1 MDDTRAGSSDAAAID
16 RQMPNS
22 REAEQ
27 CVLGSMLYD
36 PQTINT
42 ATSML
47 VPDDFYTSVYRYIFQ
62 SIVEV
67 YNDTGGADPVEVIN
81 NLQKKGVSQ
90 EYAEAGF
97 IGSLIQNVPLAT
109 NIRSYCKIVRE
120 KSILRNIIRMNQTI
134 SNDCFDDKKS
144 IDEIMDETEKG
155 FLSLLQNKGVNDDFI
170 PIDRIVVDAIK
181 SIEEASKN
189 DGSVTGIPTG
199 FIDLDYMLSGLQNS
213 ALIIIAARPA
223 MGKTSFALNVAQ
235 HIALKE
241 HKTVALFTLEMSK
254 VEYTKKL
261 LSLES
266 TIDFSK
272 IRTGQLNDTEWG
284 ELFEAG
290 NDIGMSHIIIDDTPA
305 ISIPELRSKCRKYK
319 QENDL
324 ACVFIDYL
332 GLMSYGRKS
341 ESRQQEIAEIS
352 RSLKALARELDI
364 PVVALQQLNRSPEL
378 RDDKRPMLSDLR
390 DSGAIEQDADV
401 VMFIYR
407 DDYYNKDTDRKNVSE
422 IIIAK
427 QRSGPVGTVELA
439 WIPRLAKFANK
450 AHAHNRENI
459 D

>member
-1 MDDTRAGSSDAAAID
+1 MDDTRVGSSDAAAID
-16 RQMPNS
+16 RQMPSS

-266 TIDFSK
+266 TIDFGK

-319 QENDL
+319 LEFGL
-324 ACVFIDYL
+324 EIIIIDYL
-332 GLMSYGRKS
+332 QLMSGSGKS
-341 ESRQQEIAEIS
+341 GESRQQEISDIS
-352 RSLKALARELDI
+352 RSLKALARELNV
-364 PVVALQQLNRSPEL
+364 PVVALSQLSRAVESRPNH
-378 RDDKRPMLSDLR
+378 RPMLSDLR
-390 DSGAIEQDADV
+390 ESGAIEQDADL

-407 DDYYNKDTDRKNVSE
+407 DDYYNEDSEKKGIAE

-427 QRSGPVGTVELA
+427 QRNGPIGTVELS
-439 WIPRLAKFANK
+439 WQPSLTRFANL
-450 AHAHNRENI
+450 AR
-459 D
+459 

>member
-1 MDDTRAGSSDAAAID
+1 MDDTAIESAD
-16 RQMPNS
+16 TAVRERQLPNS
-22 REAEQ
+22 MEAEQ
-27 CVLGSMLYD
+27 CVVGAMLMD

-42 ATSML
+42 ATTIL
-47 VPDDFYTSVYRYIFQ
+47 TEDDFFYSQYKAIF
-62 SIVEV
+62 SATVDV

-81 NLQKKGVSQ
+81 VLQKRGVSQ

-97 IGSLIQNVPLAT
+97 IGSLMQNVPLAT
-109 NIRSYCKIVRE
+109 NIRSYCRIVKE
-120 KSILRNIIRMNQTI
+120 KSVLRNIIRLNQTI
-134 SNDCFDDKKS
+134 ENDCFEGKKS
-144 IDEIMDETEKG
+144 TDDIMDETEKG
-155 FLSLLQNKGVNDDFI
+155 FLSLLQTKGVGDDYV
-170 PIDRIVVDAIK
+170 PIRRIVVDAIK
-181 SIEEASKN
+181 SIEDASRT

-241 HKTVALFTLEMSK
+241 NKTVALFTLEMSK
-254 VEYTKKL
+254 VEYAKKL
-261 LSLES
+261 LALES
-266 TIDFSK
+266 TIDFQK
-272 IRTGQLNDTEWG
+272 LRTGDLNDTEWG
-284 ELFEAG
+284 SLFEAG
-290 NDIGMSHIIIDDTPA
+290 SGIGKSNIIIDDTPA
-305 ISIPELRSKCRKYK
+305 ISVPELRSKCRKYK
-319 QENDL
+319 QENNL

-332 GLMSYGRKS
+332 GLMSYGGRTD
-341 ESRQQEIAEIS
+341 SRQQEIAEIS

-450 AHAHNRENI
+450 AHAHNKEKI

>member
-1 MDDTRAGSSDAAAID
+1 MDDTCVGSSDAAAID
-16 RQMPNS
+16 RQMPSS

-223 MGKTSFALNVAQ
+223 MGKTSFALNVVRVHNAFCNSLIFAENSALLEHFVNEGSFTVVNVGDDSDVSQ
-235 HIALKE
+235 IVSNHI
-241 HKTVALFTLEMSK
+241 
-254 VEYTKKL
+254 Y
-261 LSLES
+261 LS
-266 TIDFSK
+266 
-272 IRTGQLNDTEWG
+272 
-284 ELFEAG
+284 
-290 NDIGMSHIIIDDTPA
+290 
-305 ISIPELRSKCRKYK
+305 
-319 QENDL
+319 
-324 ACVFIDYL
+324 YL
-332 GLMSYGRKS
+332 
-341 ESRQQEIAEIS
+341 
-352 RSLKALARELDI
+352 
-364 PVVALQQLNRSPEL
+364 
-378 RDDKRPMLSDLR
+378 
-390 DSGAIEQDADV
+390 
-401 VMFIYR
+401 
-407 DDYYNKDTDRKNVSE
+407 
-422 IIIAK
+422 
-427 QRSGPVGTVELA
+427 
-439 WIPRLAKFANK
+439 
-450 AHAHNRENI
+450 
-459 D
+459 

>member
-1 MDDTRAGSSDAAAID
+1 MDETRTDLTDGFHS
-16 RQMPNS
+16 QTMPANEHME
-22 REAEQ
+22 R
-27 CVLGSMLYD
+27 CVLGAMLLD
-36 PQTINT
+36 PDTINT
-42 ATSML
+42 ATTIL
-47 VPDDFYTSVYRYIFQ
+47 IPDDFSNKVNRIIF
-62 SIVEV
+62 STIVEI
-67 YNDTGGADPVEVIN
+67 YNETGGADGAVVGEA
-81 NLQKKGVSQ
+81 LSKKGLAP
-90 EYAEAGF
+90 EYTEPAFLGA
-97 IGSLIQNVPLAT
+97 LAQNVPLAT
-109 NIRSYCKIVRE
+109 NIRSYCQIVKE
-120 KSILRNIIRMNQTI
+120 KSTLRNIIMLNQSI
-134 SNDCFDDKKS
+134 EKDCFEGTKS
-144 IDEIMDETEKG
+144 IDDIMDETEKG
-155 FLSLLQNKGVNDDFI
+155 FLSVLQNKGVNDDYV
-170 PIDRIVVDAIK
+170 PINRVVVDAIK
-181 SIEEASKN
+181 SIEEAAKH

-199 FIDLDYMLSGLQNS
+199 FIDLDYMLSGLQNQ

-241 HKTVALFTLEMSK
+241 RKTVALFTLEMSK
-254 VEYTKKL
+254 VEYAKKL

-266 TIDFSK
+266 SVDFGK
-272 IRTGQLNDTEWG
+272 LRTGQLSDSDWG
-284 ELFEAG
+284 DLFEAG
-290 NDIGMSHIIIDDTPA
+290 NEIGTSHIIIDDTPA
-305 ISIPELRSKCRKYK
+305 ISVPELRSKCRKYK
-319 QENDL
+319 QENNL

-332 GLMSYGRKS
+332 GLMSFGSKS
-341 ESRQQEIAEIS
+341 DSRQQEIAEIS

-407 DDYYNKDTDRKNVSE
+407 DDYYNKDTERKNVSE

-450 AHAHNRENI
+450 AHAHNKENI